1 MRQVPPG
8 RGVAGRTKRERNP
21 CGNGSASRCTIV
33 ALRRADFCRPAVH
46 TVQTDARKECIF
58 CTKILRIVLSGLYIP
73 LGDNLNIFFGY
84 FVNSLGAA
92 IYGPVVALL
101 SGFATDVLGY
111 FVHPTGP
118 FFPGYVLSTMLGS
131 FFYAL
136 FFYRARVTALR
147 VVLAKLSVNLLVNVG
162 LGALWS
168 AIQFSKGYYYYLVK
182 SLAKNIGLLPVEALL
197 LWLFLRAMAPICTKN
212 GLLPKQ
218 EKKN

>member
-1 MRQVPPG
+1 MYKNPESLTP
-8 RGVAGRTKRERNP
+8 ANPFSRTYWR
-21 CGNGSASRCTIV
+21 T
-33 ALRRADFCRPAVH
+33 ALRELRNLRMLTLAAIV
-46 TVQTDARKECIF
+46 VA
-58 CTKILRIVLSGLYIP
+58 LRIVLSGLYIP

-84 FVNSLGAA
+84 FVNGLGAA

-136 FFYRARVTALR
+136 FFYRARITALR

-182 SLAKNIGLLPVEALL
+182 SLTKNIGLLPVEALL
-197 LWLFLRAMAPICTKN
+197 LWLFLRAMAPICAKN

-218 EKKN
+218 EKEKDDTI

>member
-1 MRQVPPG
+1 MHKNPESLTLASPFSKSYWRTAAQELRNLRMLTLAAIV
-8 RGVAGRTKRERNP
+8 VA
-21 CGNGSASRCTIV
+21 
-33 ALRRADFCRPAVH
+33 
-46 TVQTDARKECIF
+46 
-58 CTKILRIVLSGLYIP
+58 LRIVLSGLYIP

-136 FFYRARVTALR
+136 FFYRARITVVR
-147 VVLAKLSVNLLVNVG
+147 VILAKLSVNLLVNVG

-197 LWLFLRAMAPICTKN
+197 LWLFLRAIAPIFAKN
-212 GLLPKQ
+212 GQLPKQ
-218 EKKN
+218 EQKK

>member
-1 MRQVPPG
+1 MFKSPEALTLASPFSPG
-8 RGVAGRTKRERNP
+8 YWRVAAKEVKNLRMLTL
-21 CGNGSASRCTIV
+21 AAIVV
-33 ALRRADFCRPAVH
+33 ALRIALGG
-46 TVQTDARKECIF
+46 
-58 CTKILRIVLSGLYIP
+58 LRIP

-197 LWLFLRAMAPICTKN
+197 LWLFLRAMAPICAKN

>member
-1 MRQVPPG
+1 MLTLAAIV
-8 RGVAGRTKRERNP
+8 VA
-21 CGNGSASRCTIV
+21 
-33 ALRRADFCRPAVH
+33 
-46 TVQTDARKECIF
+46 
-58 CTKILRIVLSGLYIP
+58 LRIVLSGLYIP

-147 VVLAKLSVNLLVNVG
+147 VVLAKL
-162 LGALWS
+162 
-168 AIQFSKGYYYYLVK
+168 
-182 SLAKNIGLLPVEALL
+182 
-197 LWLFLRAMAPICTKN
+197 R
-212 GLLPKQ
+212 
-218 EKKN
+218 

>member
-1 MRQVPPG
+1 MYKNPESLSLASPFSRSYW
-8 RGVAGRTKRERNP
+8 RT
-21 CGNGSASRCTIV
+21 
-33 ALRRADFCRPAVH
+33 ALRELQNLRMLTLAAIV
-46 TVQTDARKECIF
+46 VA
-58 CTKILRIVLSGLYIP
+58 LRIVLSGLYIP

-101 SGFATDVLGY
+101 SGFATDILGY
-111 FVHPTGP
+111 FVRPDGP

-136 FFYRARVTALR
+136 FFYRARITLPR
-147 VVLAKLSVNLLVNVG
+147 IIGAKLTVNLLVNVG

-197 LWLFLRAMAPICTKN
+197 LWLFLRAMAPICAKN

>member
-1 MRQVPPG
+1 MYKNPESLSLASPFSRSYW
-8 RGVAGRTKRERNP
+8 RT
-21 CGNGSASRCTIV
+21 
-33 ALRRADFCRPAVH
+33 ALRELQNLRMLTLAAIV
-46 TVQTDARKECIF
+46 VA
-58 CTKILRIVLSGLYIP
+58 LRIVLSGLYIP

-84 FVNSLGAA
+84 FINSLGAA